1 MNQARPGTGD
11 PVGTVLISSD
21 SEFREEL
28 RRILSGA
35 AANVELRLELDQSFT
50 EIGDLELSRIREAD
64 PGLVLVDLESDP
76 HIGLK
81 FIQYLIE
88 SGSAPVVMAA
98 GRDLSQDLLLQAMQ
112 AGVTELVTKPVNP
125 DQVEAA
131 LQRVWKKTGR
141 KIQETE
147 ASKEPGR
154 AISIFGTKGG
164 TGTTALATNLAIEI
178 HRMTRKRVLL
188 LDLDVE
194 LGETA
199 LMLGMDPQFSLM
211 DLTRNFHRVD
221 AGLLASYIEH
231 HESGIDL
238 LAAPFQ
244 PADYETVSRDRIRQ
258 VVRFLRGHYDYV
270 IMDTP
275 KSFHPASI
283 GVLEEADDIYLLT
296 NPTLPGVRNLVRSLP
311 LIRQI
316 VGPERVPYIRLVVNR
331 YQPGSLIS
339 IKEIEETVGL
349 EVVHWIRNDFEA
361 VMGGINEGKPTVLRG
376 ASPYAKGVRA
386 LAGLVTGTPIQE
398 ESRKGLFSG
407 LVGALKNEKK

>member
-1 MNQARPGTGD
+1 
-11 PVGTVLISSD
+11 VGTVLISTD
-21 SEFREEL
+21 GDFRSEL
-28 RRILSGA
+28 RQVFQGPGLQ
-35 AANVELRLELDQSFT
+35 VELRLELEEPFT
-50 EIGDLELSRIREAD
+50 GIGDPELARIREAD
-64 PGLVLVDLESDP
+64 PGLIVVDLESDP

-81 FIQYLIE
+81 FIQYLVE
-88 SGSAPVVMAA
+88 SGSAPAVIAA
-98 GRDLSQDLLLQAMQ
+98 GRDLSPELLLQAMQ
-112 AGVTELVTKPVNP
+112 AGVTELLTKPVTP
-125 DQVEAA
+125 EQVESA

-141 KIQETE
+141 KVQQAEE
-147 ASKEPGR
+147 RNEPGR
-154 AISIFGTKGG
+154 TISIFGTKGG
-164 TGTTALATNLAIEI
+164 AGTTSLATNLAIEI

-258 VVRFLRGHYDYV
+258 VIRFLKGQYDYV

-283 GVLEEADDIYLLT
+283 GTLEEADEIYLLT
-296 NPTLPGVRNLVRSLP
+296 TPTLPAIRNLVRSLP

-316 VGPERVPYIRLVVNR
+316 VGPERVPSIKLVVNR

-349 EVVHWIRNDFEA
+349 QVLHWIRNDFEA
-361 VMGGINEGKPTVLRG
+361 VMGGINEGKPAVLRG
-376 ASPYAKGVRA
+376 VSQYAKGVRQ
-386 LAGLVTGTPIQE
+386 LAGIITGTRIQE
-398 ESRKGLFSG
+398 EAKKGLLSG
-407 LVGALKNEKK
+407 FVGALKTGK

>member
-1 MNQARPGTGD
+1 MTELKLTGGER
-11 PVGTVLISSD
+11 VGTVLISTD
-21 SEFREEL
+21 QTFREDL
-28 RRILSGA
+28 RGILAGPGLQ
-35 AANVELRLELDQSFT
+35 VELRLELEQPFT

-81 FIQYLIE
+81 FIQYLVE
-88 SGSAPVVMAA
+88 SRSAPVIIAA

-112 AGVTELVTKPVNP
+112 AGVTEILTKPP
-125 DQVEAA
+125 TADQVESA

-141 KIQETE
+141 KVQDVE
-147 ASKEPGR
+147 ARTEPGR

-164 TGTTALATNLAIEI
+164 AGTTSLATNLAIEI

-258 VVRFLRGHYDYV
+258 VVRFLRAQYDYV

-283 GVLEEADDIYLLT
+283 GVLEEADEICLLT
-296 NPTLPGVRNLVRSLP
+296 TPTLPAVRNLVRSLP

-316 VGPERVPYIRLVVNR
+316 VGPQRVPMIRLVVNR
-331 YQPGSLIS
+331 FQPGSLIS

-349 EVVHWIRNDFEA
+349 KVMHWIRNDFEA
-361 VMGGINEGKPTVLRG
+361 VMGGINEGRPAVLRG
-376 ASPYAKGVRA
+376 ASAYSRGVRA
-386 LAGLVTGTPIQE
+386 LAGLLTGTQIQE
-398 ESRKGLFSG
+398 ESKKGLFSG
-407 LVGALKNEKK
+407 LVGALKSGK

>member
-1 MNQARPGTGD
+1 MGA
-11 PVGTVLISSD
+11 VLISTD
-21 SEFREEL
+21 PDFRGEL
-28 RRILSGA
+28 RQIFGGSA
-35 AANVELRLELDQSFT
+35 ADVELRLELDLPFT
-50 EIGDLELSRIREAD
+50 EIGDAELARIRDAE
-64 PGLVLVDLESDP
+64 PGMVLVDLESDP

-81 FIQYLIE
+81 FIQYLVE
-88 SGSAPVVMAA
+88 SGAAPVVMAA
-98 GRDLSQDLLLQAMQ
+98 GRELSQDLLLQAMQ
-112 AGVTELVTKPVNP
+112 AGVTEVVTKPVT
-125 DQVEAA
+125 DAQVEAA

-141 KIQETE
+141 KIQEAEGRT
-147 ASKEPGR
+147 EPGR

-164 TGTTALATNLAIEI
+164 TGTTALATNVAIEI
-178 HRMTRKRVLL
+178 HRMTRKKVLL

-199 LMLGMDPQFSLM
+199 LMLGMDPKFSWM

-258 VVRFLRGHYDYV
+258 VVRFLRAQYDYV

-316 VGPERVPYIRLVVNR
+316 VGPERVPDIRLVVNR

-339 IKEIEETVGL
+339 LKEIEDTVGL

-361 VMGGINEGKPTVLRG
+361 VMGGINEGKPAVLRG
-376 ASPYAKGVRA
+376 ASPYAKGVRT
-386 LAGLVTGTPIQE
+386 LAGIITGTPIHE
-398 ESRKGLFSG
+398 ENRKGLFSG
-407 LVGALKNEKK
+407 LVGALKTGK

>member
-1 MNQARPGTGD
+1 MSGSGRGESER
-11 PVGTVLISSD
+11 VGTVLISTD
-21 SEFREEL
+21 QAFRDEL
-28 RRILSGA
+28 RGILSGPGLH
-35 AANVELRLELDQSFT
+35 VELRLELDQPFT
-50 EIGDLELSRIREAD
+50 GIGDLELSRIREAD

-81 FIQYLIE
+81 FIQYLVE
-88 SGSAPVVMAA
+88 SGSAPVVIAA

-112 AGVTELVTKPVNP
+112 AGVTELLTKPLTP
-125 DQVEAA
+125 EQVESA

-141 KIQETE
+141 KVQEAETRT
-147 ASKEPGR
+147 EPGR

-164 TGTTALATNLAIEI
+164 AGTTALATNLAIEI

-258 VVRFLRGHYDYV
+258 VVRFLRAQYDFV

-283 GVLEEADDIYLLT
+283 GVLEEADEIYLLT
-296 NPTLPGVRNLVRSLP
+296 TPTLPAVRNLVRSLP

-316 VGPERVPYIRLVVNR
+316 VGAERVPSIRLVVNR

-349 EVVHWIRNDFEA
+349 DVLHWIRNDFEA
-361 VMGGINEGKPTVLRG
+361 VMGGINEGKPAVLRG
-376 ASPYAKGVRA
+376 VSPYAKGVRA
-386 LAGLVTGTPIQE
+386 LAGIITGTKIQE
-398 ESRKGLFSG
+398 ENKKGLFSG
-407 LVGALKNEKK
+407 LVGALKTGK